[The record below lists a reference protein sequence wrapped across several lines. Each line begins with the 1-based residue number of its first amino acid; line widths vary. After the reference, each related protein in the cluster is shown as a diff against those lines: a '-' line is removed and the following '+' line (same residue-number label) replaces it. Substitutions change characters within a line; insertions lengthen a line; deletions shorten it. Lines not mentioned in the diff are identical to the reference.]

1 MATRLAH
8 STRALRPSSSSP
20 LVASSRAL
28 PRPPHARTL
37 FGFGSKKRAG
47 SALTPPPKPVLSQ
60 DDLFHPLSQSPI
72 KEMRDKAHRIKQL
85 AYCPVSLDKYNE
97 KVHVE
102 FECPDCGFPTHASE
116 DRWREDENH
125 ARYWPRLREANEDE
139 HDLRSGREMTEFKLP
154 AEQPYEEAVSFGNWD
169 VFLYTRGFPSIETER
184 SRRHVSKLLTYP
196 LSIGSVLHEN
206 SPYTL
211 RNQRLLPEGLRSLV
225 ALRQSLHPPE
235 RNSAAS
241 AGLPPAPVR
250 IFVLGARAES
260 SLPAHVLQQISYL
273 FPAVPLHLVFVG
285 PEAHIPNTRA
295 AVEQR
300 ASDEGR
306 EGGGGGVYGV
316 PSYTRIESDGT
327 TVTNLRC
334 AYSDVHDV
342 LGPFDPYQDVFFAFS
357 PGFGF
362 PDEQDATKTQLE
374 TNWRA
379 SVSQILETKCA
390 LFCTGFSPA
399 DVERD
404 VVALDRAE
412 GIRGEFDWLLT
423 PGENVFGSEK
433 WEVAEFDPRVAVK
446 TNWGIWGIR
455 GKRYEV
461 RDGSVEDRDGS
472 A

>member
-1 MATRLAH
+1 MATRLSSSACL
-8 STRALRPSSSSP
+8 LRPSSSTT
-20 LVASSRAL
+20 SSAFSL
-28 PRPPHARTL
+28 RPARRSL
-37 FGFGSKKRAG
+37 FGFGKKKQPLPVA
-47 SALTPPPKPVLSQ
+47 PKPLLSQ
-60 DDLFHPLSQSPI
+60 DDLFHPLSQSPFP
-72 KEMRDKAHRIKQL
+72 EMRAKGQRIKQL
-85 AYCPVSLDKYNE
+85 AYCPVSLEKYAE
-97 KVHVE
+97 KVHVQ
-102 FECPDCGFPTHASE
+102 FECPNCGFPTHATQQ
-116 DRWREDENH
+116 RWSEDENH

-154 AEQPYEEAVSFGNWD
+154 GPQPYEEAVSFGNWD

-225 ALRQSLHPPE
+225 ALRQTLHPSE
-235 RNSAAS
+235 DSSSAS

-250 IFVLGARAES
+250 ILILGARAES
-260 SLPAHVLQQISYL
+260 SLPSHVLSQLSHL
-273 FPAVPLHLVFVG
+273 FPSVPLHLLFIG

-295 AVEQR
+295 AAEQQ
-300 ASDEGR
+300 ASNDGR
-306 EGGGGGVYGV
+306 GVYGV
-316 PSYTRIESDGT
+316 PSYTRIEHDGL
-327 TVTNLRC
+327 TVTNLKC
-334 AYSDVHDV
+334 DYSDVHDL

-362 PDEQDATKTQLE
+362 PDEHDPAKTQLE
-374 TNWRA
+374 TNWR
-379 SVSQILETKCA
+379 STVLSILETKCA

-399 DVERD
+399 DIERD
-404 VVALDRAE
+404 VVALDQTD
-412 GIRGEFDWLLT
+412 GVRGEFDWLLT

-446 TNWGIWGIR
+446 ANWGIWGIR

-461 RDGSVEDRDGS
+461 RDGGVEGEEP
-472 A
+472 